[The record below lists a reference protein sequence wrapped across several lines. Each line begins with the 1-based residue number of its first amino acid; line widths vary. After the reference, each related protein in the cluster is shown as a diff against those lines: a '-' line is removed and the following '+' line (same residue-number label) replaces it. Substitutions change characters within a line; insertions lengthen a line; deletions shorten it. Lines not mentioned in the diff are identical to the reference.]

1 MPAPLHPLAAGHALV
16 SEGAVVF
23 LLVVVVTAFP
33 LVEDESDAQVVLL
46 FECEAFRGGWAR
58 LATLG
63 VLFHIAADMFEQA
76 TFLLTAHLFHHFEGA
91 VVDAE
96 TECSTVSLG
105 VLFSHGICYFDV
117 IGSKI
122 NRSNHKKRV
131 IMI

>member
-16 SEGAVVF
+16 SE
-23 LLVVVVTAFP
+23 
-33 LVEDESDAQVVLL
+33 D
-46 FECEAFRGGWAR
+46 
-58 LATLG
+58 
-63 VLFHIAADMFEQA
+63 
-76 TFLLTAHLFHHFEGA
+76 A

-117 IGSKI
+117 IGRKI